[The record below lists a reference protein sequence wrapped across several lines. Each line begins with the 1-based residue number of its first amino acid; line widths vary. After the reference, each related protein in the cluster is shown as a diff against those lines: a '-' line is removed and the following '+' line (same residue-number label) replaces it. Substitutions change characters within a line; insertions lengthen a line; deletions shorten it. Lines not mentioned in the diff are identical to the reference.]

1 MNALTPNAPAD
12 DAAAAAAD
20 ASAAASLAAAERE
33 EWSADLREVRRLAM
47 RVARNVV
54 MLSLG
59 PEPEPGAPEPDPPQ
73 EMSSEA
79 VLKFTRAS
87 HLVRMVVGME
97 EKIAANAWTREH
109 AVAAGRARRK
119 WRNPKQDTL
128 KRIVHA
134 SIVENADPA
143 DIGRLMDELHEIL
156 QDPALDDQFVGRR
169 MADVATEICEGF
181 GIRPHLRRFSDKDL
195 DYTIP
200 IDRSGWDDESTL
212 PTGMVGE
219 PGIPSVYEMQ
229 ERAAGRPWPPHIGQ
243 APPR

>member
-1 MNALTPNAPAD
+1 MDGLTPNALAD
-12 DAAAAAAD
+12 DTTAGLTAD
-20 ASAAASLAAAERE
+20 EAEQAERK
-33 EWSADLREVRRLAM
+33 ADLREIRRIAM
-47 RVARNVV
+47 RMCRRVEVQT
-54 MLSLG
+54 LG
-59 PEPEPGAPEPDPPQ
+59 PEPEPGAPEPDEPAEVSP
-73 EMSSEA
+73 EA
-79 VLKFTRAS
+79 ALMFARLSQV
-87 HLVRMVVGME
+87 VRMVVAME

-109 AVAAGRARRK
+109 TQAAGRKRRK

-156 QDPALDDQFVGRR
+156 EDPALDDQFVGRR

-195 DYTIP
+195 DYDIQ

-229 ERAAGRPWPPHIGQ
+229 ERAAGRPWPPQRGQ